1 MALRQATAELMP
13 SIPDRPAKRDAQGL
27 EIRPVHRVHVVGAGL
42 SGLACA
48 LAAAR
53 AGALV
58 EVFEAHAGAPVMP
71 MHVNVVPG
79 MLRGLAALGVAEAV
93 VRRGFPY
100 RCTQVVGADGRVSFE
115 LAGSRLAGER
125 LPAMLGIGYDQL
137 MAVLLDAARDAGV
150 ALHFNCPWEGIAGV
164 GSQADGGSD
173 LVVLATG
180 GGQTVTR
187 RLFPH
192 APERAGIGQRW
203 WRAVV
208 PRPATLLD
216 ALLVFGHDG
225 DKAGA
230 IPMHM
235 TRAGVFLLQRDDGS
249 ALPPPQERAACLR
262 AALSRCRG
270 LLREMASLLDDACP
284 VTVEP
289 VRHACMDAP
298 WHDGRLVAVGDAA
311 HLLTPQFGQNGT
323 QAVEDAVVLKDLLE
337 QGLPR
342 DELPA
347 AFTQR
352 RAARVREAHDICLQ
366 AARWDLHPSAAT
378 DLQALWT
385 RLGQLSACEP

>member
-1 MALRQATAELMP
+1 MAQRQAMAELVP
-13 SIPDRPAKRDAQGL
+13 STLDRCEKRDAQAL
-27 EIRPVHRVHVVGAGL
+27 TTHPVRSVRVVGAGL

-53 AGALV
+53 AGARV
-58 EVFEAHAGAPVMP
+58 EILEAQAGVPVMP

-79 MLRGLAALGVAEAV
+79 MLRGLAVLGVADAV

-100 RCTQVVGADGRVSFE
+100 HCTQVVGADGRVSFE
-115 LAGSRLAGER
+115 LVGSRLAGKR

-150 ALHFNCPWEGIAGV
+150 ALHLGRPWDGIAG
-164 GSQADGGSD
+164 GEAHASGGSD
-173 LVVLATG
+173 LIVLATG
-180 GGQTVTR
+180 AGQAMTR

-192 APERAGIGQRW
+192 APERAGITQRW

-208 PRPATLLD
+208 PRPAGLLD

-230 IPMHM
+230 IPMDM
-235 TRAGVFLLQRDDGS
+235 THAGVFLLQRDDGS
-249 ALPPPQERAACLR
+249 ALPPPAERASCLR

-270 LLREMASLLDDACP
+270 LLREMAGLLDDTCP
-284 VTVEP
+284 VVVEP
-289 VRHACMDAP
+289 VRHACMDSP
-298 WHDGRLVAVGDAA
+298 WHNGRLVAVGDAV

-323 QAVEDAVVLKDLLE
+323 QAIEDAVVLKDLLE
-337 QGLPR
+337 QGIAR

-347 AFTQR
+347 AFTRR
-352 RAARVREAHDICLQ
+352 RAHRVREAHAICLQ
-366 AARWDLHPSAAT
+366 AARWDLRPSAAT